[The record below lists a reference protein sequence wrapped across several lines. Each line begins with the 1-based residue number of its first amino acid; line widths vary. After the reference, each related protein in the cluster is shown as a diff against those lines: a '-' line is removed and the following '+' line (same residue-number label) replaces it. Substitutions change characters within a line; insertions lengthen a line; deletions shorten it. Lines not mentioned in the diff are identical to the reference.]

1 MIPSG
6 IIADYKQGMPISE
19 IARKYYVANIY
30 AHLPKD
36 LRRNSTGFHN
46 QLCIDY
52 ENGSSI
58 KDLQEKYN
66 ITREY
71 VYVLLKK
78 YGIEIRKV
86 RKVE

>member
-1 MIPSG
+1 MPS
-6 IIADYKQGMPISE
+6 IIADYESGMPISE
-19 IARKYYVANIY
+19 IARKHYVANIY
-30 AHLPKD
+30 AYLPKD
-36 LRRNSTGFHN
+36 LRRNSAEFHKD
-46 QLCIDY
+46 LCTDY

-58 KDLQEKYN
+58 QDLQKKYN
-66 ITREY
+66 ITRTY

>member
-1 MIPSG
+1 MTAG
-6 IIADYKQGMPISE
+6 IITDYKQGMPISE
-19 IARKYYVANIY
+19 IARKHYVANIY
-30 AHLPKD
+30 AYLPKD
-36 LRRNSTGFHN
+36 LRRNGTEFHEK
-46 QLCIDY
+46 LCKDY

-58 KDLQEKYN
+58 KDLQEKYS

>member
-1 MIPSG
+1 MIK
-6 IIADYKQGMPISE
+6 IIIENDKVDIDAVATLEERKLLLS
-19 IARKYYVANIY
+19 IAKA
-30 AHLPKD
+30 
-36 LRRNSTGFHN
+36 
-46 QLCIDY
+46 LCEECKEGADY

>member
-1 MIPSG
+1 MTE
-6 IIADYKQGMPISE
+6 IIQDYIAGMPLRK
-19 IARKYYVANIY
+19 IAEKYYVANIY

-36 LRRNSTGFHN
+36 LRRNGTEFHN

-58 KDLQEKYN
+58 KDLQTKYK

>member
-1 MIPSG
+1 MITE
-6 IIADYKQGMPISE
+6 IKADYKQGMPISQ
-19 IARKYYVANIY
+19 IDRKYYVANIY

-36 LRRNSTGFHN
+36 LRRNSTEFHN